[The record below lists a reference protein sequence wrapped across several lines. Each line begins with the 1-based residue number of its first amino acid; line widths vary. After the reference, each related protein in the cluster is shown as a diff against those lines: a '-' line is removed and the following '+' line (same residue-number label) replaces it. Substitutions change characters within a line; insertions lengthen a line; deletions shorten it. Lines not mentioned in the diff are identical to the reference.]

1 MEDDNIRVYQPLDME
16 TAPSI
21 YGCILV
27 TVQLHLMMLET
38 PHHHH
43 VCQPHGYSKKSFA
56 LVRKYIGEGGP
67 TLVLI
72 VTNSTFP
79 GSTQQSAFLLSLMV
93 DSINAYTSW
102 GPHIISTAWST
113 MRWFLVW
120 CMAKAL
126 DGARKLVRPTT
137 GYITATTE
145 DPTWCVHCGGS
156 LGDVGSAF
164 LTIILLVGMSTPKLG
179 YR

>member
-1 MEDDNIRVYQPLDME
+1 LEDDNIRVYQPLDME

-56 LVRKYIGEGGP
+56 LVCKYIGEGGP

-79 GSTQQSAFLLSLMV
+79 GSTQQSAFLLTDGRLYKHVHLMRP
-93 DSINAYTSW
+93 SHHKYGLINNEV
-102 GPHIISTAWST
+102 ISSMMYGQGIGWS
-113 MRWFLVW
+113 
-120 CMAKAL
+120 
-126 DGARKLVRPTT
+126 
-137 GYITATTE
+137 
-145 DPTWCVHCGGS
+145 
-156 LGDVGSAF
+156 
-164 LTIILLVGMSTPKLG
+164 
-179 YR
+179 